1 MTDVAVDRLRIRG
14 PGARRLAGVAAR
26 ALPGALGRAL
36 SDLDDVRL
44 GTLTVRLALDP
55 ADYDDQ
61 TLAALWA
68 DAIRIQVLAAGGR
81 TRRGPAGG
89 RPPAGPDRAL
99 AVQPGPVSGP
109 WSPADVAAA
118 ATAWMARPPE
128 DGVLP
133 RVLFLLARPEVATV
147 IAGRLGERTWRGLV
161 ARLGAALAGRER
173 VPPAEFRADV
183 SGEGG
188 RRSGRPGTSGPVAAR
203 RDRPAPGVSGEPTA
217 APATSADVTMPTVEP
232 EVAGVLRR
240 LDTLA
245 ELVGGGPDPADL
257 TSVTHA
263 AGLVLL
269 WPWLADVCR
278 ETEALHPRLTGHRVR
293 AHALAG
299 LADPGDP
306 ALTADPLVRLLAG
319 VPAGEDVDL
328 PGLDGPLAG
337 LDEAAERIL
346 AAFAGLLPGFGSS
359 SSQFVRDQWVLRLGV
374 LDATTDPAGLVAAT
388 HPLDVLLPSLP
399 YPVTLFKLPWSPL
412 VSVRFRP

>member
-26 ALPGALGRAL
+26 ALPGALDRAL
-36 SDLDDVRL
+36 SDLDAVRL

-68 DAIRIQVLAAGGR
+68 DAIRTQVLAAGGR
-81 TRRGPAGG
+81 TRRGAADG
-89 RPPAGPDRAL
+89 RPPTGPDRAL
-99 AVQPGPVSGP
+99 AVQPGPASGP
-109 WSPADVAAA
+109 WSLADVAAT
-118 ATAWMARPPE
+118 ATAWMAQSPE
-128 DGVLP
+128 GGVLP

-147 IAGRLGERTWRGLV
+147 IAGQLGERTWRELV
-161 ARLGAALAGRER
+161 ARLGAALAGWER
-173 VPPAEFRADV
+173 VPPAEFRGNASGADGRV
-183 SGEGG
+183 SGWPGI
-188 RRSGRPGTSGPVAAR
+188 RSPAAAT
-203 RDRPAPGVSGEPTA
+203 RDRPAPGVPGEPTA
-217 APATSADVTMPTVEP
+217 APATGADVTIQAAEP
-232 EVAGVLRR
+232 EAADVLRR

-245 ELVGGGPDPADL
+245 ELVAAGPDPVDL
-257 TSVTHA
+257 TSVTRV
-263 AGLVLL
+263 AGLALL

-278 ETEALHPRLTGHRVR
+278 QTEALHPRLTGHRVR

-306 ALTADPLVRLLAG
+306 ALTADPLVQLLAG

-337 LDEAAERIL
+337 LDEAAERTL

-359 SSQFVRDQWVLRLGV
+359 SSRFVRDQWVLRLGV
-374 LDATTDPAGLVAAT
+374 LDATTDPADLVTAT
-388 HPLDVLLPSLP
+388 HPLDILLPRLP